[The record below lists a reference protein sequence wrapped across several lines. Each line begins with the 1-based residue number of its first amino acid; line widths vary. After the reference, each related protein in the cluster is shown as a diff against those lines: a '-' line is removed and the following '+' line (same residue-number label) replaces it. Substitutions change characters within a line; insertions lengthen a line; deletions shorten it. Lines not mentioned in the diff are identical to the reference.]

1 MLQQSEVKIGGK
13 IDLSWLFF
21 FYCSWLFPPKVEVS
35 DGKVKIRADRKS
47 LTNVKR
53 QKDMCKASAGN
64 KNVLIIG
71 GGPASVACA
80 ETLRQEGFQGNI
92 TIVTKDKY
100 IPYDRIKLSKVRL
113 LNMIH
118 HYLLD
123 VL

>member
-1 MLQQSEVKIGGK
+1 M
-13 IDLSWLFF
+13 
-21 FYCSWLFPPKVEVS
+21 
-35 DGKVKIRADRKS
+35 KIRADRKS